1 MKKTTTLFLSTFL
14 SLLAILSN
22 AQTNKK
28 PDNGEFDMNF
38 VRAYGFSDI
47 VSQKAPPL
55 TDKHGL
61 GFGVAGGYGGY
72 YGNSDEDGMKKPF
85 KLGWCINSQFGFGK
99 LKTKEGYD
107 GGKWFPYG
115 IDIGFIGRYRFN
127 QNIELGF
134 HYSFLGLYSYSQYAC
149 FGAGASLR
157 LRVSRFQFEYGREG
171 GGLVRGAFNPKD
183 NMQTIH
189 SFGLLYLTKFNI
201 TGFMRYTTFNM
212 AERGSGAK
220 NLMHE
225 LRIGIG
231 WFVHSYNSK

>member
-1 MKKTTTLFLSTFL
+1 MKKTTTLFVSAFL
-14 SLLAILSN
+14 LLLTILSN
-22 AQTNKK
+22 AQSEKK
-28 PDNGEFDMNF
+28 ADNGAFDMNF
-38 VRAYGFSDI
+38 ARVYGFADI
-47 VSQKAPPL
+47 VNQKTPPL
-55 TDKHGL
+55 VTEKGL
-61 GFGVAGGYGGY
+61 GFGVAGGIGAY
-72 YGNSDEDGMKKPF
+72 YGNMDEEGMKAKF
-85 KLGWCINSQFGFGK
+85 KLGWCLNGQIGYGK
-99 LKTKEGYD
+99 LKTYQGYS
-107 GGKWFPYG
+107 GGHWLPYG
-115 IDIGFIGRYRFN
+115 VDCGFIGRYRFN

-157 LRVSRFQFEYGREG
+157 FRVSRFQFEYGREG

-212 AERGSGAK
+212 AERGSGAQ